1 MTTRYNT
8 PSFKASPRAVATD
21 APTTSRN
28 PNIKTVS
35 NPPII
40 ERRFEGN
47 IPVTVYAPQNERRS
61 YRFNNGYQAIK
72 SDVGFW
78 IDQLRNA

>member
-1 MTTRYNT
+1 MTRYNT
-8 PSFKASPRAVATD
+8 PSFKASPRAVATGS
-21 APTTSRN
+21 TTTARN
-28 PNIKTVS
+28 PDIKTVS

-40 ERRFEGN
+40 ERRLEGN
-47 IPVTVYAPQNERRS
+47 VPVTVYAPQNERRS